1 MPISLQEA
9 AAQYANTTVAG
20 LNSAV
25 ANLVGVTVMWF
36 RATPD
41 KRSQDVIFQSYTLWG
56 VEDCPLEFNAVYAD
70 TGYDDAAI
78 TYNIM
83 GLEYAV
89 PLTLEIAVNTW
100 YEVTNND
107 GTLPQR
113 GDIVFIPISNKLVE
127 VVSMTPVKKLG
138 AQLTSFKVNC
148 SIYKPTRS
156 RLVGDNLRD
165 SIKNHTVNLKSQFG
179 EDIVD
184 TIENIVDNPQLGIFD
199 STPND
204 PYKENAKY
212 RKPGELVSNVK
223 VNNIISH
230 DLEVDGHLVARTYYN
245 MGIDEI
251 PAIKYKNI
259 NDVFEADSTRCYTC
273 WLNIDDFP
281 QYKNLKSIE
290 PIKEGNK
297 QYLKI
302 ASASNI
308 KYKLGDKVVI
318 ERGNLLFCGTIVD
331 DKDYRVEVDR
341 SLVGMLDRKIPN
353 WYKLPGYTI
362 RKDNV
367 INLLKGE
374 NENGKLT
381 MNLQGNNYI
390 YIELGDKHFNC
401 QLPIKLKANTWY
413 GLIINIGDPFSAAIF
428 EGSEEL
434 KKVGEVSNVKFR
446 LDMTGTYTSY
456 AINPSP
462 CKMTNIRYYNR
473 EMTDLD
479 KQIINLVSYN
489 IVENGDAIIN
499 DSADLY
505 INKEHIEIF
514 GKYGK

>member
-9 AAQYANTTVAG
+9 AAQYANTTIAN
-20 LNSAV
+20 LNGAV
-25 ANLVGVTVMWF
+25 ADLIGVEVMWF

-56 VEDCPLEFNAVYAD
+56 VEDCPLVFNAVYAD

-100 YEVTNND
+100 YTVTNND

-148 SIYKPTRS
+148 AIYKPTRS
-156 RLVGDNLRD
+156 RLVGENLKE
-165 SIKNHTVNLKSQFG
+165 SIKNNTVNLKSQFG
-179 EDIVD
+179 EDIKD

-204 PYKENAKY
+204 PHKENAKFA
-212 RKPGELVSNVK
+212 KPSDLISNRK
-223 VNNIISH
+223 VNNIVSH

-251 PAIKYKNI
+251 PVVKYKNI
-259 NDVFEADSTRCYTC
+259 NDVFDADSTRCYTC
-273 WLNIDDFP
+273 WINIDEFEH
-281 QYKNLKSIE
+281 YKNLKTLE
-290 PIKEGNK
+290 PIIENGKG
-297 QYLKI
+297 YVKI
-302 ASASNI
+302 TSSSNI
-308 KYKLGDKVVI
+308 KYKVGDKVVI
-318 ERGNLLFCGTIVD
+318 ERGNLLFCGTIAD
-331 DKDYRVEVDR
+331 SDEYKVEVDR
-341 SLVGMLDRKIPN
+341 MLLQMLNRKIPN
-353 WYKLPGYTI
+353 WNKLPGFVI
-362 RKDNV
+362 KKDNA
-367 INLLKGE
+367 INLLTGE
-374 NENGKLT
+374 NENGIFHL
-381 MNLQGNNYI
+381 NLNGNNYI
-390 YIELGDKHFNC
+390 TIEFNDKKFTC
-401 QLPIKLKANTWY
+401 QLPIKLKTNTWY
-413 GLIINIGDPFSAAIF
+413 GLIINVAKQFSAAVF
-428 EGSEEL
+428 EGNGEL
-434 KKVGEVSNVKFR
+434 KKVGEVNNVKFN
-446 LDMTGTYTSY
+446 LDITGTYTSY
-456 AINPSP
+456 SINPSG

-479 KQIINLVSYN
+479 KQIVNLVSYS
-489 IVENGDAIIN
+489 IVEDGDAIVN

-505 INKEHIEIF
+505 INKEKVTIYAKS
-514 GKYGK
+514 GK